1 MGEGDPSRREV
12 RDSHDEHAAQARVDL
27 RVREKHQ
34 PLARVPGIEA
44 KLGRVLRRARHHL
57 TRRQDRELSWL
68 DDDQALVCDSS
79 DRIGAAQKGLVAKP
93 EVLAGGLKAI
103 SLERGDAQA
112 FCPDRLAA
120 VHEHR
125 HLLLYPNICSDED
138 VTPGVR
144 GQADPLPAHG
154 AVPADVACSKRGS
167 RDPRVG
173 PGPCRAPHLL
183 TRREGAPGDRRTLRN
198 GER

>member
-1 MGEGDPSRREV
+1 M
-12 RDSHDEHAAQARVDL
+12 
-27 RVREKHQ
+27 REKPQ

-57 TRRQDRELSWL
+57 TRRQERELSGL
-68 DDDQALVCDSS
+68 DDDRALVCDIS
-79 DRIGAAQKGLVAKP
+79 DRIGAAPKCLVAKP
-93 EVLAGGLKAI
+93 GVLAGGLKAI

-112 FCPDRLAA
+112 LCPDRLSYLC
-120 VHEHR
+120 VREHR
-125 HLLLYPNICSDED
+125 HLLLYQNICSDEGA
-138 VTPGVR
+138 TPGVR

-154 AVPADVACSKRGS
+154 AAPAAVACSKRGS
-167 RDPRVG
+167 LDPRVG

-183 TRREGAPGDRRTLRN
+183 TRREGASGDRRTLRR